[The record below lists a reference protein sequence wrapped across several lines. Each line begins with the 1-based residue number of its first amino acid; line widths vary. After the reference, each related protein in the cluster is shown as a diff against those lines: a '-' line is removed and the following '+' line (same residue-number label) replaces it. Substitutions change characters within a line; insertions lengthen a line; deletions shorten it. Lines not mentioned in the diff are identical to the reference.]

1 MIPIISQLSLDKNYS
16 LILDIMKNA
25 DYWLES
31 FKSLA
36 QRLAIAWASEAGFRC
51 FINYPSWVATLSI
64 KFR

>member
-1 MIPIISQLSLDKNYS
+1 
-16 LILDIMKNA
+16 MKNA
-25 DYWLES
+25 NYWLES
-31 FKSLA
+31 FKSLT